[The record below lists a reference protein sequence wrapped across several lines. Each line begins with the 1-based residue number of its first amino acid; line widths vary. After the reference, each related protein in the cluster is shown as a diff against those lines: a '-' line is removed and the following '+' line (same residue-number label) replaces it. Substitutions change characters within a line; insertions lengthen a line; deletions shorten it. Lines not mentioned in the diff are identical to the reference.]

1 MADGFGACLMLI
13 VHRKNSPACLP
24 CVLDGRHHDDEL
36 ATLNAGAVRLGNLTY
51 TGSGAKQWRLGRRT
65 NA

>member
-13 VHRKNSPACLP
+13 VHCKHSPDRLP

-36 ATLNAGAVRLGNLTY
+36 AALNAGAVWLGDLT
-51 TGSGAKQWRLGRRT
+51 
-65 NA
+65 